1 MKFSIDKLNII
12 KILNSQLELKYGKVL
27 IRRYPYLI
35 FLKNNYLFDLEL
47 LSKLFPNEIVNPY
60 NKISLNNI
68 ESYISCDYKS
78 NTNVFL
84 HTIDFNTSEKLKKQ
98 LITTKV
104 SFTEDENNIDIS
116 DISDVNDPNQYKI
129 LDLIEDSNYILTR
142 DALKKYNIYICY
154 LNGKY
159 ILLSSTNKLHNY
171 FSELEAKNLLNEL

>member
-1 MKFSIDKLNII
+1 MKFSINKLNTI
-12 KILNSQLELKYGKVL
+12 KALNNQLELKYGKIL
-27 IRRYPYLI
+27 IRKYPYLI
-35 FLKNNYLFDLEL
+35 LLKNNYLFSLEL
-47 LSKLFPNEIVNPY
+47 LSKLFPNEIMNAY
-60 NKISLNNI
+60 DKISLNNI
-68 ESYISCDYKS
+68 ESYISCDYKHQI
-78 NTNVFL
+78 NVFL

-116 DISDVNDPNQYKI
+116 DVNDPNQYKI

-142 DALKKYNIYICY
+142 DALKKYNIFICY

-159 ILLSSTNKLHNY
+159 ILLSSINKLHNY